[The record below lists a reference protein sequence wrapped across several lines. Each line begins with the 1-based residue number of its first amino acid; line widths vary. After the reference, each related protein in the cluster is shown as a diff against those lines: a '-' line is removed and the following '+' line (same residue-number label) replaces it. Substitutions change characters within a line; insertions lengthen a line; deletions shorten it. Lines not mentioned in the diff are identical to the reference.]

1 MPITVVA
8 ESEGGQELADP
19 VRDKDDVIR
28 ELACAPEASGII
40 FLKYIDPYGDTTFNR
55 LHLPVVIQELDQ
67 INHLARDEGDRKL
80 IAEVRR
86 LAVFCRERPHRYLKC
101 YGA

>member
-1 MPITVVA
+1 MPITIAA
-8 ESEGGQELADP
+8 ESEGGRELADP

-28 ELACAPEASGII
+28 KLAGAPEASGVI

-55 LHLPVVIQELDQ
+55 LQLPVLIQELDQ
-67 INHLARDEGDRKL
+67 ISNFARDEGDRTL
-80 IAEVRR
+80 IAEVRQ